1 MGKKVKKED
10 TFAALEAVVDG
21 TAKFEPTG
29 LPGVEY
35 LPVKGFEMDLNDE
48 KYRDAFMARMKDRAR
63 FIAGRETAGGGVDEL
78 PEDALESIEAVVS
91 ALRKM

>member
-1 MGKKVKKED
+1 
-10 TFAALEAVVDG
+10 
-21 TAKFEPTG
+21 
-29 LPGVEY
+29 
-35 LPVKGFEMDLNDE
+35 MDLGDE
-48 KYRDAFMARMKDRAR
+48 KYRAAFMARMKDRAR